1 MKTPLKSVR
10 VILLV
15 LGLALLALAFV
26 VGGCSKNKKGF
37 TSWKAVKSPDVATQ
51 LKSFVK
57 QKEAQVNSTPGDS
70 MAAFAPFFAAA
81 KSGDWQAVNRE
92 FNALSNHAPS
102 RDHSGTNDLRLA
114 GTRWAA
120 IVEIWGALEAFSH
133 GDQEYPALYANNV
146 IESIPPGS
154 IYFGGTDSGRFLITA
169 MQKSQVNGDPFFTL
183 TQNALADGS
192 YLDYLRSMYGDK
204 IYIPTAEDSQ
214 KCFDDYTADAK
225 ERLKTHQLQ
234 KGENFSVDA
243 NGKAQISGVV
253 AVMAI
258 NGLIAKVI
266 FDKNP
271 NQDIYLQQSFPLEW
285 MYPYL
290 EPHGLIFKL
299 NHNPLDELSD
309 DIIQQDHDYWTK
321 TASPL
326 IGDWLDDGT
335 SVKDVADF
343 GKKVFLKHDY
353 SGFTGATGYV
363 QNAYANRSFAWDRA
377 NIALLYEWRMNRAGT
392 ADEKARMARAAD
404 FAFRQAVALCPS
416 VRKTDDDYADFLASQ
431 NRNDDAE
438 AVRQMARQSPNW

>member
-26 VGGCSKNKKGF
+26 MSGCSKKKGF

-51 LKSFVK
+51 LKSFVA
-57 QKEAQVNSTPGDS
+57 QKEAQVNSISGTSPS
-70 MAAFAPFFAAA
+70 AFAAFFSAA
-81 KSGDWQAVNRE
+81 KSGNWPAADKAFNELSKHVPE
-92 FNALSNHAPS
+92 FQ
-102 RDHSGTNDLRLA
+102 HSGTNDERLTGTRLA
-114 GTRWAA
+114 AML
-120 IVEIWGALEAFSH
+120 EIDGALAAFSH
-133 GDQEYPALYANNV
+133 GDQKYPALYASDI

-154 IYFGGTDSGRFLITA
+154 IYFGGTDSGRFLVTA

-192 YLDYLRSMYGDK
+192 YLDYLRTMYGNK
-204 IYIPTAEDSQ
+204 IYIPTSEDSQ

-225 ERLKTHQLQ
+225 VRLRNHQLAQ
-234 KGENFSVDA
+234 GENFSIDA

-271 NQDIYLQQSFPLEW
+271 NQDFYMQQSFPLDW

-290 EPHGLIFKL
+290 EPHGPIFKL
-299 NHNPLDELSD
+299 NHQPLDELSD
-309 DIIQQDHDYWTK
+309 DIVQRDHDYWTK